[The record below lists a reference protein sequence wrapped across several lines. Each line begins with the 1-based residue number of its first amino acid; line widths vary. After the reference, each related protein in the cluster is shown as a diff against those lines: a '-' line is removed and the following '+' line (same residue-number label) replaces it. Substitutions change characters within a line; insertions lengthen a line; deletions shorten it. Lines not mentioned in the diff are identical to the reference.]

1 MIQLRVDN
9 VSRRQ
14 SNFLPKGRLFLEAE
28 ATGGRRQKIIR
39 RQVSLE
45 TASSGFC
52 LPIGS
57 SSQNLFL
64 EAECFGGRRQS
75 GGGSHWRPPSEDNS
89 EASWFRDRLQ
99 WLLPPDWQQQPELIF
114 GGRMF
119 WRPPPIGRQKP
130 LTAAVRRCFGGK
142 LI

>member
-1 MIQLRVDN
+1 MASASRLAAAARTYFWRQN
-9 VSRRQ
+9 VLEAAANREVEATGSRRQ
-14 SNFLPKGRLFLEAE
+14 MIFRRL
-28 ATGGRRQKIIR
+28 
-39 RQVSLE
+39 VSLE

-75 GGGSHWRPPSEDNS
+75 GGRSHWRPPSEDKS

-119 WRPPPIGRQKP
+119 WRPPPIGRWKP
-130 LTAAVRRCFGGK
+130 LAAAVR
-142 LI
+142 